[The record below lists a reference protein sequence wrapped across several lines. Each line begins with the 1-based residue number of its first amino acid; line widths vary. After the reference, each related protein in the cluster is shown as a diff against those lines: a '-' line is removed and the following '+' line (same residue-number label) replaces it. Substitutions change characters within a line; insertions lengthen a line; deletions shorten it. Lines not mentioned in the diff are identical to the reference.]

1 MKRDLTDKKDNPA
14 DEPVVIPDECGDTMW
29 DAVLEQDMK
38 GSQTNSSKLS
48 DVLLKEIHVVQK
60 LRASENDSKTKVQ
73 SISP

>member
-1 MKRDLTDKKDNPA
+1 MKKDVTDEKDNAA

-38 GSQTNSSKLS
+38 GSQTNSPKRF
-48 DVLLKEIHVVQK
+48 DALLKEIHVVQK

>member
-1 MKRDLTDKKDNPA
+1 MKKDLTDKKDNPA

-29 DAVLEQDMK
+29 DAVLEQDIK
-38 GSQTNSSKLS
+38 GSQTNSPKRS
-48 DVLLKEIHVVQK
+48 DTLLKEIHMAQK